1 MKFVAD
7 ENLDFPIVQLLRA
20 NNFEVLYILES
31 HSGIEDDEVL
41 TISNNKKAILITQ
54 DKDFGELVYRLK
66 RIHSG
71 VILVRLEGKIPAEKA
86 KIVLS
91 VIEKYHSK
99 LQNSFSVV
107 YEDFVKIRN

>member
-1 MKFVAD
+1 
-7 ENLDFPIVQLLRA
+7 
-20 NNFEVLYILES
+20 
-31 HSGIEDDEVL
+31 
-41 TISNNKKAILITQ
+41 
-54 DKDFGELVYRLK
+54 
-66 RIHSG
+66 
-71 VILVRLEGKIPAEKA
+71 LEGKITAEKA